1 MKFKFNA
8 GRSHAVATGIMRS
21 DGSVIIDWVY
31 LKGDCMLEYTNIYK
45 ALQAHPSANTIHF
58 KDNEVCKHCAPSGN
72 YLRE

>member
-1 MKFKFNA
+1 MKFKFHA
-8 GRSHAVATGIMRS
+8 GRSHPVATGTMRS

-45 ALQAHPSANTIHF
+45 ALQAYPSANRIHF
-58 KDNEVCKHCAPSGN
+58 KDNEVCKHCGN